1 MADQTT
7 QNWFQKNQVFLS
19 GLAGALTLVLQQFIN
34 TAEINYKAVGL
45 AVLLAT
51 ASYIGN
57 QWRGK
62 GVTVLGF
69 LGVAATAFAT
79 IQSTGHFTWAQFGL
93 SVLVGFLAMVAPP
106 PKSIEYE
113 NSTPIAEAKAE
124 AKAMVEAKK
133 EEDNKP
139 DSKPP
144 TIKYT

>member
-69 LGVAATAFAT
+69 LRCSRDSLRNYPKHRTFYMGAIRAFCYGGFSCYGCTA
-79 IQSTGHFTWAQFGL
+79 S
-93 SVLVGFLAMVAPP
+93 
-106 PKSIEYE
+106 
-113 NSTPIAEAKAE
+113 
-124 AKAMVEAKK
+124 KK
-133 EEDNKP
+133 
-139 DSKPP
+139 
-144 TIKYT
+144 YRV